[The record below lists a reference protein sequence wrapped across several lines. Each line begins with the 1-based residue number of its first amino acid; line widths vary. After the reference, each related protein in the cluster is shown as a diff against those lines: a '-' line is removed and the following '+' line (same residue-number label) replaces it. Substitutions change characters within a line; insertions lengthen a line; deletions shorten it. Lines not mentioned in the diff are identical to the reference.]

1 MDGDQL
7 MLGQGGEAGAGFE
20 QEMGVPSS
28 YEAAA
33 DGVVVLLMELLDEE
47 EDFSPAPAPATVGV
61 RDGGDRLSRVM
72 RSLEAEI
79 GGGAAAPAPATF
91 TTDSD
96 DGTAGHMM
104 SEDGGE
110 SRLQE
115 YYVLTS
121 GFDGGYD
128 GGPVGYG
135 WPPELPLPV
144 AAHEVAGDWY
154 MYGDGSE
161 EMIGIVGYEVRDE
174 QYYYYGDASI
184 DEQVYSPL
192 WEP

>member
-7 MLGQGGEAGAGFE
+7 MLGQGGEGGAGFD
-20 QEMGVPSS
+20 QEMGS
-28 YEAAA
+28 EAAA

-47 EDFSPAPAPATVGV
+47 EDYSLAPAPAATTVGV

-79 GGGAAAPAPATF
+79 GGGAAAPAPATV

-96 DGTAGHMM
+96 ERTAGRHM
-104 SEDGGE
+104 SEDGGGE

-115 YYVLTS
+115 YCVLTS

-128 GGPVGYG
+128 GYTYG
-135 WPPELPLPV
+135 WPPELPLQLPV
-144 AAHEVAGDWY
+144 AAREVAGDWY
-154 MYGDGSE
+154 MYGDGGEAMS
-161 EMIGIVGYEVRDE
+161 GIAGYEVRDE
-174 QYYYYGDASI
+174 QYCYYGDASI